1 MRVWLLLYCNHAE
14 SGWYREEIP
23 FALRMFAGV
32 KGFLIYERNSSG
44 TEINLSIC
52 WCKK

>member
-32 KGFLIYERNSSG
+32 KGFFDIRKKQFRNW
-44 TEINLSIC
+44 N
-52 WCKK
+52 